1 MVDDAKLRS
10 PFVQLLKCW
19 LCDVQSGVVKEE
31 NWAHSVDQCQLQEL
45 LRLVHLIDLLNI
57 LLRCVGFAGIHKVVV
72 DQTGNRP
79 PISDHNLFWVQVCFG
94 KCFEASSRSNH

>member
-45 LRLVHLIDLLNI
+45 LRLVHLIDFLGKLPGCNGFPGI
-57 LLRCVGFAGIHKVVV
+57 LKAIVV
-72 DQTGNRP
+72 
-79 PISDHNLFWVQVCFG
+79 
-94 KCFEASSRSNH
+94 